1 MPGPPDRTESPETNM
16 LFPES
21 WLRTY
26 VNPDLDTDA
35 LSHSLT
41 MAGLEVE
48 ETHGVAP
55 AFSGVV
61 VAHIVEVRQHP
72 DADRLRV
79 CRVDDGSGAMLQ
91 IVCGAPNAT
100 EGLKVPLARVGA
112 ELPGGMKIAPV
123 KMRGVESAGMLCSAR
138 ELGLSQ
144 DHAGLLELDAAA
156 PVGEDLRAH
165 LDLDDT
171 IFTLK
176 LTPNRADC
184 LSIRGIA
191 REVAALTGAALKAF
205 DFDPVPPSIDD
216 RLPVKVEAPDL
227 CGRFAGR
234 VIRGVNA
241 RAETPEWMKKQLERA
256 GQRSISALVD
266 ISNYVML
273 ELGRPTHVFDID
285 RIQGGL
291 TVRWA
296 RQGESLEL
304 LSGQVV
310 ELQPDVGVITAGDT
324 VESMA
329 GIMGGEATAVT
340 LDTTDIYLEGA
351 FWWPEAIMG
360 RARRY
365 KFSSEASHRF
375 ERGVDFANVPEDL
388 EYMTR
393 LIVDICGGRVGPL
406 DDQIIALP
414 ERAPVRMRLDRCRRV
429 LGLPLDRAQV
439 EDIFVRLGLPFTVED
454 EIFVVEPPSYRF
466 DLVIEEDLI
475 EEVARIYG
483 FERIPDLPP
492 RARAQVRVLPETL
505 RGPHEL
511 RARMAALDYQ
521 EVINFSFVEEAWE
534 RDYAGEDNPI
544 RLLNPI
550 ASQLAVMRTTLIG
563 GLVANIAHNMRH
575 RQSRVRVFELG
586 RVFLRDPG
594 VGDGDLTVAGID
606 QPTRLAAAAWGP
618 AMEEQWGVPVRGVD
632 FYDVKSDLADLLGAN
647 AARLQCLPDVH
658 PALHPGRSAR
668 LELDG
673 TPVGWIGEL
682 HPRWV
687 QKAELGQAPVV
698 FEIDVEA
705 ISEGAMPVLST
716 LSRQPAVIRDLAV
729 WVDGAAP
736 YQDLLKTLTRTVAS
750 DANLGVVRDIRLF
763 DVWRDKSAS
772 NDEKSLA
779 FRIRLQNPDAT
790 LDDATVD
797 ACMAALLQA
806 LEKHHGARLRA

>member
-1 MPGPPDRTESPETNM
+1 M

-21 WLRTY
+21 WLRSY
-26 VNPDLDTDA
+26 VNPDLDTEA
-35 LSHSLT
+35 LSHQLT

-48 ETHGVAP
+48 ETDGVAP
-55 AFSGVV
+55 EFSGIV
-61 VAHIVEVRQHP
+61 VAHVLEVEPHP
-72 DADRLRV
+72 NADRLRV
-79 CRVDDGSGAMLQ
+79 CRVDDGSGSLLQ
-91 IVCGAPNAT
+91 IVCGAPNAAA
-100 EGLKVPLARVGA
+100 GLKVPLARVGA
-112 ELPGGMKIAPV
+112 ELPGGMKIGPV

-144 DHAGLLELDAAA
+144 DHAGLLELEADA
-156 PVGEDLRAH
+156 PVGEDLRTY

-171 IFTLK
+171 VFTLK

-184 LSIRGIA
+184 LSIRGVA
-191 REVAALTGAALKAF
+191 REVAALTGADVRPRTVEAVA
-205 DFDPVPPSIDD
+205 PSIAD

-234 VIRGVNA
+234 ILRGVNA
-241 RAETPEWMKKQLERA
+241 RAETPSWMKTRLERA

-273 ELGRPTHVFDID
+273 ELGRPTHVFDIT
-285 RIQGGL
+285 RIHGGL

-296 RQGESLEL
+296 REGEKLEL
-304 LSGQVV
+304 LNGQIV
-310 ELQPDVGVITAGDT
+310 ELQPDVGVIAAGDA
-324 VESMA
+324 VESLA
-329 GIMGGEATAVT
+329 GIMGGEASAVT

-365 KFSSEASHRF
+365 KFSSDASHRF
-375 ERGVDFANVPEDL
+375 ERGVDFANVADDL
-388 EYMTR
+388 EYVTR
-393 LIVDICGGRVGPL
+393 LIVDICGGAAGPL
-406 DDQIIALP
+406 DDQVIALP

-429 LGLPLDRAQV
+429 LGLPVDRAEV
-439 EDIFVRLGLPFTVED
+439 ERIFSRLGLNFSIED
-454 EIFVVEPPSYRF
+454 DVFIVEPPSYRF
-466 DLVIEEDLI
+466 DIVIEEDLI

-492 RARAQVRVLPETL
+492 RARAEMRITPETL

-534 RDYAGEDNPI
+534 RDYAGEHNPI

-550 ASQLAVMRTTLIG
+550 ASQLAVMRTTLMG

-586 RVFLRDPG
+586 RVFMRNLERG
-594 VGDGDLTVAGID
+594 NGDLSVAGVD
-606 QPTRLAAAAWGP
+606 QPTRLAAAAWGS
-618 AMEEQWGVPVRGVD
+618 ALEEQWGAPARPVD
-632 FYDVKSDLADLLGAN
+632 FYDVKSDLTALAGDRADDLQYVP
-647 AARLQCLPDVH
+647 AAH

-668 LELDG
+668 VELDG
-673 TPVGWIGEL
+673 AVVGWIGEL

-687 QKAELGQAPVV
+687 QESELGHAPML
-698 FEIDVEA
+698 FEIDVDM
-705 ISEGAMPVLST
+705 ISVGSMPQLAD
-716 LSRQPAVIRDLAV
+716 LSRQPVAIRDLAV
-729 WVDGAAP
+729 WVDSAVS
-736 YQDLLKTLTRTVAS
+736 YQDLLKTLTRTVGS
-750 DANLGVVRDIRLF
+750 DANLSVVRDIRLF
-763 DVWRDKSAS
+763 DVWRDKSAAS
-772 NDEKSLA
+772 NEKSLA
-779 FRIRLQNPDAT
+779 FRFWLQNPDAT

-797 ACMAALLQA
+797 ECMASLLQA
-806 LEKHHGARLRA
+806 LVQHHGARQRA